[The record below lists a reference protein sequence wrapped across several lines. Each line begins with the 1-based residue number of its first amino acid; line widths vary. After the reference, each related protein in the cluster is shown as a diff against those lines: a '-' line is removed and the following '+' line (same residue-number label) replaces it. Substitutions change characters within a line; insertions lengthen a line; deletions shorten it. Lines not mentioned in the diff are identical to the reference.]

1 MKKGMV
7 INMDL
12 SMRITMNNMN
22 TDVIQ
27 HNKLPDLVLDKLMDW
42 IMDGKLH
49 MGEKLNTEGIANQL
63 GVSRMPIREALSNL
77 EKIGLAESIS
87 YVGTRL
93 IKLTQDDVR
102 QIYIARKALEP
113 VAASHACLKV
123 TKEHIELL
131 EKIND
136 EYKKLVR
143 MDEVHGKDVYM
154 MNRYYHFTIYAIS
167 GLDRLCSMIESLWDS
182 LSFFKLIYG
191 QKFIGDRESREYMI
205 KEHDIYLEAIKN
217 RDAELLFRKLSE
229 NLDGRTRE
237 IPYEASAY
245 FNDQEFKK

>member
-1 MKKGMV
+1 MV
-7 INMDL
+7 FLMDL
-12 SMRITMNNMN
+12 NMRITMNNMN

-49 MGEKLNTEGIANQL
+49 MGEKLNTEEIASQL

-77 EKIGLAESIS
+77 EKIGLAESIP

-113 VAASHACLKV
+113 VTASYACQKI
-123 TKEHIELL
+123 TKEHLELL

-136 EYKKLVR
+136 EYKRLVR
-143 MDEVHGKDVYM
+143 KDEVHGKDVYM
-154 MNRYYHFTIYAIS
+154 MNRYYHFTIYSIS
-167 GLDRLCSMIESLWDS
+167 GLDRLCTMIESLWDS

-191 QKFIGDRESREYMI
+191 QKFISDRESREKMI
-205 KEHDIYLEAIKN
+205 MEHDNYLEALKN
-217 RDAELLFRKLSE
+217 RDSERLFKQLTE
-229 NLDGRTRE
+229 NLDKRTE
-237 IPYEASAY
+237 NIPYEASAY
-245 FNDQEFKK
+245 FNDQEK